1 MSRIFLDTSPF
12 IYYLDGFEPFA
23 SKVEKFLL
31 SAMDTADFLYTSTIT
46 DTEYLVHPYREK
58 SYIKIIAYKSFLQNI
73 HILKTGIDET
83 IAEKAAQI
91 RAFYQGIKTA
101 DSLQLAAA
109 IGSGCDLFLTNDK
122 QLKQVS
128 EITVLLVDE
137 L

>member
-31 SAMDTADFLYTSTIT
+31 SAMDNDDFLYTSTIT
-46 DTEYLVHPYREK
+46 D
-58 SYIKIIAYKSFLQNI
+58 S
-73 HILKTGIDET
+73 
-83 IAEKAAQI
+83 
-91 RAFYQGIKTA
+91 
-101 DSLQLAAA
+101 
-109 IGSGCDLFLTNDK
+109 DLFLTNDK